1 MYTNLNA
8 HTKSMCCMIM
18 LMWSLRT
25 GTTVQWWQKSE
36 SSDHLLEK
44 EVFIES
50 AHEGTSWYIFI
61 WVVLA

>member
-1 MYTNLNA
+1 
-8 HTKSMCCMIM
+8 MIM

-36 SSDHLLEK
+36 SSDHLLE
-44 EVFIES
+44 EEAFIES